1 MKSYYQLY
9 RASITSAIKVYVSS
23 IHTMTCSKFA
33 ESIPRPFT
41 IHYNPYTQSVEV
53 VNNKKGLQILASDIK
68 YDVAIVEDAIQNNML
83 ENNVE
88 VCPLNLDW

>member
-1 MKSYYQLY
+1 
-9 RASITSAIKVYVSS
+9 
-23 IHTMTCSKFA
+23 MTCSKFA

-68 YDVAIVEDAIQNNML
+68 YDVAILEDAIKNNML
-83 ENNVE
+83 ENTVE
-88 VCPLNLDW
+88 VCPLNLDR